1 MIGKRFIDQRK
12 KIDMNTFVDRTSV
25 QVLRVSSVPAGVDV
39 APFSFHLA
47 MERLRSSRVAVIL
60 SVTAPRPTSRWR
72 DRLSKTLSD
81 TPSNLFARTF
91 VCRIWVFSICS
102 ELSNAFEMSFA
113 LRSESSLT
121 INFNMK
127 AHLDRHDG
135 VGLTCC
141 ASMEGSRNATFFV
154 A

>member
-1 MIGKRFIDQRK
+1 MIGKRFVDQRK
-12 KIDMNTFVDRTSV
+12 KIDIKTFVDRTSV

-39 APFSFHLA
+39 APFSFPNDLA
-47 MERLRSSRVAVIL
+47 MERLRSSRVVVIL

-113 LRSESSLT
+113 LALVHHQESCRLPKHKWQRSHSRHQDQQGSL
-121 INFNMK
+121 
-127 AHLDRHDG
+127 
-135 VGLTCC
+135 
-141 ASMEGSRNATFFV
+141 
-154 A
+154 